1 MKRANRTPVCASRT
15 PPRLSIHNPKKGHNT
30 NYLNVSKESAAF
42 WRVSI
47 NNPPLNL
54 VDSRFII
61 DMHELMDA
69 AEADPDLQVIVFESA
84 NPEYFLAHWDLTD
97 DMSLMADQTGRSA
110 GVRFPF
116 HFMNMVVRLS
126 KLPVLTITSL
136 RGRARGAGSEFILAT
151 DMTFASRERTLIGQF
166 EMSAMAPPG
175 GGAPSRLARLIGRN
189 RALEVLIGAEDFTGP
204 QAELYGYVNRAIP
217 DDELDAFV
225 TAFANRVARFD
236 RTSLIQ
242 LKQWVNEITL
252 PEDRELQPQGDAFA
266 EALSRPAF
274 RSWVTEAFA
283 LGLQQPGELEENLA
297 ARVPLS
303 RQPRSV
309 T

>member
-1 MKRANRTPVCASRT
+1 M
-15 PPRLSIHNPKKGHNT
+15 

-47 NNPPLNL
+47 NNPPVNL
-54 VDSRFII
+54 VDSRFLI
-61 DMHELMDA
+61 DMRELVDA
-69 AEADPDLQVIVFESA
+69 AEADPDLMVIVFESA

-97 DMSLMADQTGRSA
+97 DMSLMADQPQPVTGRK
-110 GVRFPF
+110 FPF
-116 HFMNMVVRLS
+116 PFMDMVVRLS
-126 KLPVLTITSL
+126 KLPALTITSL

-151 DMTFASRERTLIGQF
+151 DITFASRERTLLGQF

-217 DDELDAFV
+217 DDELDEFV

-242 LKQWVNEITL
+242 LKQGSTKSRCLRTTSFSRKATPSAKPYPGPLTRAGLPRPSHSGSRSPENSKRTSL
-252 PEDRELQPQGDAFA
+252 PECR
-266 EALSRPAF
+266 
-274 RSWVTEAFA
+274 
-283 LGLQQPGELEENLA
+283 
-297 ARVPLS
+297 
-303 RQPRSV
+303 
-309 T
+309 

>member
-1 MKRANRTPVCASRT
+1 M
-15 PPRLSIHNPKKGHNT
+15 

-47 NNPPLNL
+47 NNPPVNL
-54 VDSRFII
+54 VDSQFLI
-61 DMHELMDA
+61 DMRELLDA
-69 AEADPDLQVIVFESA
+69 AEADPDLMVIVFESA

-97 DMSLMADQTGRSA
+97 DMSLMADQPEPGTGL
-110 GVRFPF
+110 RFPF
-116 HFMNMVVRLS
+116 HFMDMVVRLS
-126 KLPVLTITSL
+126 KLSALTITSL

-151 DMTFASRERTLIGQF
+151 DITFASRERTLLGQF

-175 GGAPSRLARLIGRN
+175 GGSPSRLARLIGRN

-217 DDELDAFV
+217 DDELDEFV

-252 PEDRELQPQGDAFA
+252 PEDHELQPQGDAFA

-274 RSWVTEAFA
+274 KSWVTEAFA
-283 LGLQQPGELEENLA
+283 LGLQKPGELEENLA

-303 RQPRSV
+303 KQPE
-309 T
+309 

>member
-1 MKRANRTPVCASRT
+1 M
-15 PPRLSIHNPKKGHNT
+15 

-47 NNPPLNL
+47 NNPPVNL
-54 VDSRFII
+54 VDSRFLI
-61 DMHELMDA
+61 DMRELVDA
-69 AEADPDLQVIVFESA
+69 AEADPDLMVIVFESA
-84 NPEYFLAHWDLTD
+84 NPDYFLAHWDLTD
-97 DMSLMADQTGRSA
+97 DMSLMADQPQPVTGRK
-110 GVRFPF
+110 FPF
-116 HFMNMVVRLS
+116 PFMDMVVRLS
-126 KLPVLTITSL
+126 KLSALTITSL

-151 DMTFASRERTLIGQF
+151 DITFASRERTLLGQF

-217 DDELDAFV
+217 DDELDEFV

-252 PEDRELQPQGDAFA
+252 PEDHEFQPQGDAFG

-274 RSWVTEAFA
+274 QSWVTEAFA
-283 LGLQQPGELEENLA
+283 LGLQKPGELEENLA

-303 RQPRSV
+303 MQPE
-309 T
+309 